1 MLKGSNIYKDYG
13 KQSVLK
19 NVDFVVSKKEIV
31 GLSGI
36 NGSGKTTLLDV
47 LALILNPDKGEIVID
62 SDYVSDKNKLELRK
76 KIAYVPQDIAL
87 FEELTVKEN
96 LLCWSKLNKDSSMK
110 RIKEIEPYFN
120 LEKMFNKKII
130 KLSGGMKRRVNF
142 AVALMGEY
150 EYMVLD
156 EPLAGLD
163 YESADDLIE
172 FIKNERDKGIGIILT
187 GHERYLLSECADR
200 IIDLEAI
207 NG

>member
-1 MLKGSNIYKDYG
+1 MLKGNNIYKDYG

-36 NGSGKTTLLDV
+36 NGNGKTTLLDV

>member
-1 MLKGSNIYKDYG
+1 MLKGNNIYKDYG